1 MTKKPYVFG
10 TPEYVAWAKKGEQ
23 EGEVIGRFDELVDEL
38 CDLVGNNEI
47 KSADL
52 AQAGRKIAHFFGNSD
67 ACECEC
73 DCY

>member
-1 MTKKPYVFG
+1 MTKKPLTIG

-23 EGEVIGRFDELVDEL
+23 EGELVGKFDALVDEL
-38 CDLVGNNEI
+38 CELVGNSEVD
-47 KSADL
+47 SVRL
-52 AQAGRKIAHFFGNSD
+52 TQARRKIEHFFGDSN